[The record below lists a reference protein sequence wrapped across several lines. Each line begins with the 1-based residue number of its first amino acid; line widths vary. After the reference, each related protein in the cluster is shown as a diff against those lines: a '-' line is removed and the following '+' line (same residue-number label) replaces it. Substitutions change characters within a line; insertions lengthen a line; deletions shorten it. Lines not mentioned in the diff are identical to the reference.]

1 MAVTAINL
9 MQQNISAN
17 NVDKTAPTNASEV
30 PFNQVLSNEIAQHQ
44 NLKKTGKPSEQ
55 KHESDA
61 TAPVGT
67 QDDKLQSAEPLQISV
82 EMLALLGQLPAST
95 SAANTIPTSR
105 IIADDAVRS
114 ATDFPGKPGLGKK
127 PAIAITDDLQTDSK
141 AASLPDIRRD
151 AKFTDI
157 LKNAEGLSTD
167 PRIAGTE
174 KMDSSAQ
181 SIPLPAPLLTI
192 SPMQPAAMDMAAG
205 LTNMVTDKLTPR
217 VGALGW
223 DQALS
228 QKVVW
233 MVSGAEQSASLSLNP
248 PDLGPLQVVLT
259 VTNDQANATFIS
271 AQPEVRLAIEAAMP
285 KLREMMSDAGIQLG
299 QANVSADN
307 AGQQGAHPDD
317 RKSQNARSITEITTD
332 HLTMP
337 KKIITGQ
344 GLVNTF
350 V

>member
-9 MQQNISAN
+9 MQQSLAAN
-17 NVDKTAPTNASEV
+17 SVDKAAPSDAPEV

-44 NLKKTGKPSEQ
+44 NLKKQGKTSEQ
-55 KHESDA
+55 KRDTDA
-61 TAPVGT
+61 AVPVGA
-67 QDDKLQSAEPLQISV
+67 QNGKLQSAEPSQISA
-82 EMLALLGQLPAST
+82 EMLALLGQLPPTTPTVGA
-95 SAANTIPTSR
+95 IPTSR
-105 IIADDAVRS
+105 TVARDDAVLS
-114 ATDFPGKPGLGKK
+114 ATELQGKPSLAKK
-127 PAIAITDDLQTDSK
+127 PAIALTENLPADSK
-141 AASLPDIRRD
+141 TASLPDIRHD

-157 LKNAEGLSTD
+157 LKNAEGLASD
-167 PRIAGTE
+167 PRKAGTE
-174 KMDSSAQ
+174 MDGSTQ
-181 SIPLPAPLLTI
+181 SIPLPAPPLAMTPL
-192 SPMQPAAMDMAAG
+192 QPAATDMAAG
-205 LTNMVTDKLTPR
+205 LTNLVTDKLTPR
-217 VGALGW
+217 VGAPGW

-228 QKVVW
+228 QKIVW
-233 MVSGAEQSASLSLNP
+233 MVGGAEQSASISLNP

-307 AGQQGAHPDD
+307 ASQHGAQSDD
-317 RKSQNARSITEITTD
+317 RKSQNTRSITEISTD
-332 HLTMP
+332 TLNLP
-337 KKIITGQ
+337 KKIISGQ